1 MKRTRRHNPEPPPGD
16 LADTLIAGLR
26 ELVRQTWA
34 LARR

>member
-1 MKRTRRHNPEPPPGD
+1 MKRKRRKPGPPQGD
-16 LADTLIAGLR
+16 LADTLTAGLR